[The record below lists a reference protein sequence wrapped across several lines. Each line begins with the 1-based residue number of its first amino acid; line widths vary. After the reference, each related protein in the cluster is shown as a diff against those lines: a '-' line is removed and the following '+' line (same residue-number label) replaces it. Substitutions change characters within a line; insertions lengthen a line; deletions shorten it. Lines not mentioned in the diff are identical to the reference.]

1 MDMQKGQKESFP
13 DWLDDDTISVS
24 INLEDEDMIRE
35 AMFHTNYAIYLYCA
49 VEDNIAD
56 RIMHND
62 FSAFPLPLKL
72 YETKE
77 IAKASA
83 KNIKNAKVIKVAVW
97 LHTNYEYIYY
107 DELTMTDSTKADIKK
122 RVHCKTDEE
131 LYRKCLYTRKL
142 LSAGSSK
149 NKFIEYTV
157 NDIRIISNPQYVNI
171 I

>member
-77 IAKASA
+77 IAKALA

-97 LHTNYEYIYY
+97 LHTNYQYNYY
-107 DELTMTDSTKADIKK
+107 DELTMQKDIKDK
-122 RVHCKTDEE
+122 LKAKLHCKTDEE
-131 LYRKCLYTRKL
+131 LYRKCLYTRRL
-142 LSAGSSK
+142 LSANSSK
-149 NKFIEYTV
+149 TKIIEYTV
-157 NDIRIISNPQYVNI
+157 NDIQIISNPQYANI